1 MILKVSTVALKEFLV
16 PFTFKPKRILFL
28 GSTEFEEPKD
38 LRETKGTLVIFEKC
52 WFLEF
57 RIKSMICSIRN
68 SRSLRNIISLMRNSR
83 NQQFFIICQGFYG
96 SSKILRFLEFRIKST
111 ICSIRNS
118 RNLRNI
124 LSFMRNSRNQQFF
137 RIYQGFYGFSKIL
150 RFLEFRRP
158 LDGV

>member
-1 MILKVSTVALKEFLV
+1 MIAAAVCKD
-16 PFTFKPKRILFL
+16 PKI

-38 LRETKGTLVIFEKC
+38 LRETKGTQVNFEKC
-52 WFLEF
+52 W
-57 RIKSMICSIRN
+57 
-68 SRSLRNIISLMRNSR
+68 
-83 NQQFFIICQGFYG
+83 
-96 SSKILRFLEFRIKST
+96 FLEFRIKST

-150 RFLEFRRP
+150 WFLEFRTKKEKVQLLTITHFSFFLSCHFFSFVAVASASSCRTASP
-158 LDGV
+158 ARRRAGKAVKNASFQVRVVGLGNDMLLQVM

>member
-57 RIKSMICSIRN
+57 RIKS
-68 SRSLRNIISLMRNSR
+68 
-83 NQQFFIICQGFYG
+83 
-96 SSKILRFLEFRIKST
+96 T

-137 RIYQGFYGFSKIL
+137 RIYQGFYGSSKIL
-150 RFLEFRRP
+150 WFLEFRTKKEKVQLLTITHFSFFLSCHFFFLLWRQP
-158 LDGV
+158 RQAVVEQHHRQEEEQERLSKMHLFK